1 MTAEFIGAI
10 TAIAGGVGALV
21 GALWRMRQVRQ
32 QAELA
37 WAARADAM
45 WDRLEKLQAE
55 VDSLRARVDSL
66 RAVVTA
72 LQSESKALRAAIRS
86 AGDLDALKAQ
96 ERQIPETV
104 VEVEQ

>member
-1 MTAEFIGAI
+1 MTAEVIAAI
-10 TAIAGGVGALV
+10 TAIAGGASALA

-32 QAELA
+32 QTELA
-37 WAARADAM
+37 WASRADAM
-45 WDRLEKLQAE
+45 WDRLEKLQVE
-55 VDSLRARVDSL
+55 VDSLRARVESL

-96 ERQIPETV
+96 ERQIPETM
-104 VEVEQ
+104 VEINQ